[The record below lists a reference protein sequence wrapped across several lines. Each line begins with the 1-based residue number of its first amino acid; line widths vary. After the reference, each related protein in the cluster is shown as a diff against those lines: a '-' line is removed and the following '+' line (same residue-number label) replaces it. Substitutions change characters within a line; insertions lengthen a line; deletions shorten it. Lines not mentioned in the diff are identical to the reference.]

1 MSIVS
6 GIGQLPAIFGGGQGN
21 GGMVT
26 ELEYELPAQID
37 MVANP
42 VGYIMPTQNVPN
54 GEYLVYVG
62 LSVEC
67 NDVTTDTSLLTIT
80 LDANGNG
87 QTVNLLYN
95 TANLAIEWYPA
106 TLFYANVTG
115 GTLAVGYV
123 LQQTGNTAGYN
134 INLTAQGNGSRG
146 VYLYRLTYPIL

>member
-1 MSIVS
+1 MSILS
-6 GIGQLPAIFGGGQGN
+6 GIGQIPQIFGGN
-21 GGMVT
+21 GGMVA
-26 ELEYELPAQID
+26 EIEYEIPANID

-42 VGYIMPTQNVPN
+42 VGYVMPTQNVPN

-67 NDVTTDTSLLTIT
+67 NDATTDTSLLTIT

-95 TANLAIEWYPA
+95 VANLASEWYPA
-106 TLFYANVTG
+106 TLFYANVTD

-123 LQQTGNTAGYN
+123 LQQAGNTGGYN
-134 INLTAQGNGSRG
+134 INLSAQINGSLG
-146 VYLYRLTYPIL
+146 VVAYRLTYPIL

>member
-1 MSIVS
+1 MSILS
-6 GIGQLPAIFGGGQGN
+6 GIGQIPQIFGGN
-21 GGMVT
+21 GGMVA
-26 ELEYELPAQID
+26 EIEYEIPANID

-42 VGYIMPTQNVPN
+42 VGYVLPTTNVPN

-67 NDVTTDTSLLTIT
+67 NDATTDTSLLTIT

-95 TANLAIEWYPA
+95 VANLASEWYPA
-106 TLFYANVTG
+106 TLFYANVTD

-123 LQQTGNTAGYN
+123 LQQAGNTGGYN
-134 INLTAQGNGSRG
+134 INLSAQINGSLG
-146 VYLYRLTYPIL
+146 VVAYRLTYPIL